1 MKKIQFT
8 FNIRA
13 LKRGKTINKKTKV
26 VQDKESSKYR
36 ILISI
41 SFALKGPVKE
51 FDLSNVL
58 TSVSMEFDCME
69 FENQRQVW
77 KHKQITIL
85 REAILNPC

>member
-8 FNIRA
+8 FNIQA

-58 TSVSMEFDCME
+58 TSVSMEFDLYG
-69 FENQRQVW
+69 V
-77 KHKQITIL
+77 
-85 REAILNPC
+85 RESKASLET

>member
-41 SFALKGPVKE
+41 SFALKGQVKE

-58 TSVSMEFDCME
+58 TSVSTMEFDLYG
-69 FENQRQVW
+69 V
-77 KHKQITIL
+77 
-85 REAILNPC
+85 RESKASLET